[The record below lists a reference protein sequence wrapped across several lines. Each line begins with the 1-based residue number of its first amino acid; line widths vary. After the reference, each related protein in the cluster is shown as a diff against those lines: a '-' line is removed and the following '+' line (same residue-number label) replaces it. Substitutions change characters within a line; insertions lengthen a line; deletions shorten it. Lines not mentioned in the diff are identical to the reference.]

1 MTQGTLQYP
10 YPPPYKRIL
19 HRRAIKMAPNLAPS
33 TLEFIRNMIM
43 SNELTYSQIANAAG
57 CHPSTITRSVTN
69 INMFGNM
76 KAPPNKGGR
85 PRRLTPI
92 MVKALCDHLIE
103 KPHLY
108 IDEMAIFLWDEF
120 QVQVT
125 ICSISRALKREG

>member
-1 MTQGTLQYP
+1 
-10 YPPPYKRIL
+10 
-19 HRRAIKMAPNLAPS
+19 
-33 TLEFIRNMIM
+33 M